1 MIRGKFKY
9 PSVLPHG
16 PVNNNE
22 KDKIITEKMVEKSMR
37 PINYIHCLSK
47 DKKKKDMSRISG
59 YQKVCLM
66 IVT

>member
-1 MIRGKFKY
+1 MFILKFKY

-37 PINYIHCLSK
+37 PINYIHYLSK
-47 DKKKKDMSRISG
+47 DKKEMSWISG